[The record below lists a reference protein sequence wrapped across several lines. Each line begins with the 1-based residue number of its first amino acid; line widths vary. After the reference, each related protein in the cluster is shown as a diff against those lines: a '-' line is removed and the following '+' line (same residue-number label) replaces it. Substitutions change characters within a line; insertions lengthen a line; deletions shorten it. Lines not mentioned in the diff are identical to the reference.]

1 MNCFTLN
8 YTSTPTGYTYKSS
21 KLWTKVDENEGTMY
35 FTLLTR
41 QFLIQGLKERKGQK
55 RIDENPVGLNS
66 YNVPFYNVKQEGLDI
81 KKKLVI
87 IESQPSRNLII
98 CNQ

>member
-1 MNCFTLN
+1 M
-8 YTSTPTGYTYKSS
+8 
-21 KLWTKVDENEGTMY
+21 TKAGRNEGAMY

-41 QFLIQGLKERKGQK
+41 QFLIQGLRERKGQQ

-81 KKKLVI
+81 KNKLVI
-87 IESQPSRNLII
+87 IESQPSRNLLI